1 MDTVQVQPK
10 ASTEAGFKRRIR
22 KAVVLG
28 SGVMG
33 SRIALHFANVGL
45 EVLLLDIVPRDLSE
59 ADAKNPAKRNA
70 IVNGALTASIKSNP
84 SPVYDPAFVS
94 RVKTGNFDDNFK
106 DIADADLILEA
117 VVENLAIKKTVFD
130 QVDKYRKQGSIVASN
145 TSGIPIYSMLD
156 GRTEDFQKN
165 FLGLHFF
172 NPPRYLKL
180 LEVIPTAKT
189 DPAVTSFMLEYGS
202 KVIGKTTV
210 LCKDTPAFI
219 ANRIGVFSIM
229 AIFHVMQDMGLTIQ
243 EVDALTGP
251 VSGRP
256 KSATFRTGDVVGLDT
271 LVKVAE
277 NAYNDCVNDESRDL
291 FKIPSYVQKMVEN
304 KWLGDKTGQGFYK
317 KTKGADGKKLILT
330 LNLNTLEYEDQP
342 RAKFATI
349 EQAKQS
355 DDLKERLKVLF
366 KGTDKAG
373 DFNREITYRLSAYAS
388 NRVPEIADEI
398 YRVDD
403 ALRAGFGWELG
414 PFQAWD
420 VLGVAKVVEKMKA
433 AGHKPAA
440 WVEEM
445 LAAGKTSFYV
455 VENGV
460 RKYYDLQK
468 KDYVAIPGQ
477 DAFILLDNL
486 RSKKPVWQNTGATL
500 HDLGD
505 GVLNLE
511 FHTKMNS
518 LGSEVLE
525 GINKAID
532 IAEKQYRGLVIA
544 NNGQNFSAGANLM
557 MIFMLAIE
565 QEYDELDFAIR
576 HFQNTVARI
585 RFSDIPVV
593 VAPHGMTLGGGCEV
607 TMHADR
613 VVAAAETYIGLVEVG
628 VGLLP
633 AGGGTKEFALRA
645 SKSFRKGDVQLNR
658 IQDAF
663 VNIATA
669 KVATS
674 AHEAYHLNIL
684 REGQDIVV
692 VNGER
697 QIAEAKKEVIRM
709 DERGYTRPIPEE
721 VTVLGRSVLAGLY
734 GGSYGFYFGKYATE
748 HDMKIAN
755 KIAYVLSGG
764 DLSGEQKVSE
774 QYLLDLEREAFLSL
788 LGEQKT
794 LERIQSIL
802 KTGRPL
808 RN

>member
-1 MDTVQVQPK
+1 METAQVQPK
-10 ASTEAGFKRRIR
+10 ANVDAGFKRRIR

-59 ADAKNPAKRNA
+59 ADSKNSAKRNS
-70 IVNGALTASIKSNP
+70 IVNSALDAAIKSNP
-84 SPVYDPAFVS
+84 SPVYDKAFTS

-130 QVDKYRKQGSIVASN
+130 QVDKYRKAGSIVASN
-145 TSGIPIYSMLD
+145 TSGIPIHSMLE
-156 GRTEDFQKN
+156 GRSEDFAKH

-189 DPAVTSFMLEYGS
+189 DPAVTSFMLDYGS

-229 AIFHVMQDMGLTIQ
+229 TIFHVMQEMGLTVQ

-256 KSATFRTGDVVGLDT
+256 KSATFRTADVVGLDT
-271 LVKVAE
+271 LVKVAD
-277 NAYNDCVNDESRDL
+277 NAYNDVVNDEARDL
-291 FKIPSYVQKMVEN
+291 FKIPTYVQKMVEN

-317 KTKGADGKKLILT
+317 KLKGDGGKKILT

-349 EQAKQS
+349 EAAKQS
-355 DDLKERLKVLF
+355 DDLKERLKILNSG
-366 KGTDKAG
+366 KDKAG
-373 DFNREITYRLSAYAS
+373 EFIREVNYRLSAYAS
-388 NRVPEIADEI
+388 NRVPEIADEL

-420 VLGVAKVVEKMKA
+420 VLGVAKTVEKMKA

-445 LAAGKTSFYV
+445 LASGKQTFYV
-455 VENGV
+455 VENGI
-460 RKYYDLQK
+460 RKYYDINT

-486 RSKKPVWQNTGATL
+486 RGKKPVWQNSGVTL

-532 IAEKQYRGLVIA
+532 IAEKNYRGLVIA

-593 VAPHGMTLGGGCEV
+593 VAPHGLTLGGGCEV
-607 TMHADR
+607 AMHADR

-633 AGGGTKEFALRA
+633 AGGGTKELTLRA
-645 SKSFRKGDVQLNR
+645 AAGFKKGDVQLNR

-674 AHEAYHLNIL
+674 AQEAFSLNLL
-684 REGQDIVV
+684 REHQDIVV
-692 VNGER
+692 VNGDR
-697 QIAEAKKEVIRM
+697 QIAEAKKEVIRL
-709 DERGYTRPIPEE
+709 DERGYTRPIPQE
-721 VTVLGRSVLAGLY
+721 VTVLGRTALAGLY
-734 GGSYGFYFGKYATE
+734 SGSYGFYFGKYATE

-755 KIAYVLSGG
+755 KIGYVMSGG

-802 KTGRPL
+802 KTGKPL